1 MVMMLMQY
9 RYDNCYATSKTN
21 MVDSSSAEAKS
32 PTRFQKMATSLEKV
46 DRSFQYFLCQ
56 WGIGENVGE
65 W

>member
-1 MVMMLMQY
+1 
-9 RYDNCYATSKTN
+9 